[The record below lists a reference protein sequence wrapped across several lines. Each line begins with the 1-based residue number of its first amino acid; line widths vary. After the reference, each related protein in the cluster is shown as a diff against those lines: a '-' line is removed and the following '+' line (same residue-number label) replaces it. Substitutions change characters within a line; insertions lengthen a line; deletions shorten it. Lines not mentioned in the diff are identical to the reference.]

1 MYGHGGIIPPFR
13 VDMML
18 MLMLV
23 LMAEGVCTW
32 EHETTCRLPVPVLCR
47 NTNRCPA
54 HVHKDNMKITHEM
67 I

>member
-18 MLMLV
+18 MPMLM
-23 LMAEGVCTW
+23 LMAEVCTW
-32 EHETTCRLPVPVLCR
+32 EHETTCRLPVPVLYR

-54 HVHKDNMKITHEM
+54 HIHKDKITNEM